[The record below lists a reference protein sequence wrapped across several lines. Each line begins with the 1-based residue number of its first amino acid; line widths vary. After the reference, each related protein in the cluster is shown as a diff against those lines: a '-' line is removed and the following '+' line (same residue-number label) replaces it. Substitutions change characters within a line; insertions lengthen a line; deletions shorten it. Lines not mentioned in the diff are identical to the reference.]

1 MTSKCIL
8 LYGKV
13 LDHRVGDE
21 TGTDGVCITFS
32 STILMQKW
40 IILTLFFAAIIS
52 FKVLLSNVYLRFG
65 CCGVQNFVPCFL
77 PHCNTLQMW
86 KM

>member
-1 MTSKCIL
+1 MHTP
-8 LYGKV
+8 YGKV

-21 TGTDGVCITFS
+21 NGIRWSVRNF
-32 STILMQKW
+32 STIFLQKW
-40 IILTLFFAAIIS
+40 MILTLFFAAIIP
-52 FKVLLSNVYLRFG
+52 FKILLSNVYLRFG
-65 CCGVQNFVPCFL
+65 CCGVQNFVPRFL

>member
-40 IILTLFFAAIIS
+40 MILTLFFAAIIS
-52 FKVLLSNVYLRFG
+52 VKSTIV
-65 CCGVQNFVPCFL
+65 
-77 PHCNTLQMW
+77 
-86 KM
+86 